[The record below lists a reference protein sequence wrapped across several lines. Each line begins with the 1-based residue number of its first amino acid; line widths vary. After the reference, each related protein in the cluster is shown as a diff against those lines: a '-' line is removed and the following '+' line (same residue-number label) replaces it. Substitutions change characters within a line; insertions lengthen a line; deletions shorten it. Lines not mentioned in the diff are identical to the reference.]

1 MRHRSGVIANG
12 EALLLQLP
20 SGHFF
25 FCCCSRSF
33 EADVTCQTH
42 EQPQPQSQL
51 QPQPELQQGV
61 GESEWR
67 RKCSKG
73 VRAAAQMLDRLALLE
88 PSPGL
93 QATRG
98 WRRKG

>member
-12 EALLLQLP
+12 GALLLQLP

-25 FCCCSRSF
+25 FCCCSRGL
-33 EADVTCQTH
+33 EADVTWLPH
-42 EQPQPQSQL
+42 EQPQPQ
-51 QPQPELQQGV
+51 PQLQQGV

-73 VRAAAQMLDRLALLE
+73 ERAAAQMLDRLVLLE
-88 PSPGL
+88 PSL
-93 QATRG
+93 SLRAARG